1 MTRRHSSTTMS
12 VILLLTLPLLFL
24 SSSSASNESVNLCSS
39 DTNVSYNSYTT
50 ARTENCGCENKVC
63 LRKCCQNGF
72 YHHHVEYYTITPES
86 ICRKHNSTSF
96 AVPIYEGE
104 KKKYDWNNSFVVGML
119 HCGNAK
125 WQYFKMNNSN
135 PKHKFYVQ
143 ENGSLYFPQSIGKIF
158 NKDRYC
164 VDEEDGLT
172 VYLCYPNK
180 GQVTTLEGEI
190 NSIGMI
196 ISMPFLLATFLV
208 YAILPESN
216 LHRKALMNYV
226 LTLFLAYI
234 FLVIVQLYPGKFDE
248 NFVCPALGYLII
260 FFFLISFFWMNV
272 MCLDMWFAFR
282 GMRGFNGRR
291 LAEKKRFLMYF
302 AYAVGVPS
310 LHILVVFLINKFG
323 NNESDYFPGIGYEK
337 CFLRDGL
344 PNLLYFYG
352 PMAILITVNVT
363 LFILTAVK
371 IQRVKKETSM
381 LKQSDSKRHSYEDDK
396 QNITE
401 HVNKKTNT
409 LYRFNLYVKLL
420 FAMGINWTMEVISW
434 AIEWRTKDIPSYI
447 WYLTDFC
454 NAMYGVFIFF
464 IFVFKK
470 KIWRSLKKRYYVFIG
485 KPHFAHSV
493 SVTQTT
499 RSSNYSTTET
509 GLNDHR
515 LSELNNGRGEER
527 MLHQN

>member
-1 MTRRHSSTTMS
+1 MKC
-12 VILLLTLPLLFL
+12 VIVLCLFHLTLEVFGKNATEILNGNSP
-24 SSSSASNESVNLCSS
+24 SAQ
-39 DTNVSYNSYTT
+39 TVSKKKF
-50 ARTENCGCENKVC
+50 CI
-63 LRKCCQNGF
+63 RKCCPDDEAFFIISGYKGCKQLNSSIAFVF
-72 YHHHVEYYTITPES
+72 YNNFTFLSNVSKSDYYYVYGLKCPHDMHMIEE
-86 ICRKHNSTSF
+86 N
-96 AVPIYEGE
+96 E
-104 KKKYDWNNSFVVGML
+104 
-119 HCGNAK
+119 
-125 WQYFKMNNSN
+125 
-135 PKHKFYVQ
+135 FYLQ
-143 ENGSLYFPQSIGKIF
+143 ANGSLLITGGDDYPDNFYAPGYYCIDLVNNQSGALVCMEKEQESKAWELF
-158 NKDRYC
+158 
-164 VDEEDGLT
+164 
-172 VYLCYPNK
+172 
-180 GQVTTLEGEI
+180 
-190 NSIGMI
+190 IGMI

>member
-1 MTRRHSSTTMS
+1 MFSLTRVLVVSAVYTQVAALNSS
-12 VILLLTLPLLFL
+12 
-24 SSSSASNESVNLCSS
+24 ESYATVNHNTNDDYRLCNAQSPC
-39 DTNVSYNSYTT
+39 V
-50 ARTENCGCENKVC
+50 
-63 LRKCCQNGF
+63 RKCCQEHYVLRNRKCVYSDEHEFNLKVHRG
-72 YHHHVEYYTITPES
+72 VEDVSETTDATLNVIHDDKCYQQRLALIPAFNENQAFFLQT
-86 ICRKHNSTSF
+86 
-96 AVPIYEGE
+96 
-104 KKKYDWNNSFVVGML
+104 
-119 HCGNAK
+119 
-125 WQYFKMNNSN
+125 
-135 PKHKFYVQ
+135 
-143 ENGSLYFPQSIGKIF
+143 NGSLFKPYDELRAIIPFNHFCLETIIF
-158 NKDRYC
+158 SETTQHFAAL
-164 VDEEDGLT
+164 V
-172 VYLCYPNK
+172 CYNE
-180 GQVTTLEGEI
+180 TTLLAQKEKKYCF
-190 NSIGMI
+190 GMI

>member
-1 MTRRHSSTTMS
+1 MDYKA
-12 VILLLTLPLLFL
+12 VLLLILFPI
-24 SSSSASNESVNLCSS
+24 STVSAEGIKCNISVDITNGVQEGTSIIS
-39 DTNVSYNSYTT
+39 DGITY
-50 ARTENCGCENKVC
+50 TENDYYINGSEIRGCICNVKQC
-63 LRKCCQNGF
+63 LRKCCL
-72 YHHHVEYYTITPES
+72 
-86 ICRKHNSTSF
+86 
-96 AVPIYEGE
+96 EGE
-104 KKKYDWNNSFVVGML
+104 TLNLTSKSCESELMTNSATGISTYHIVNVPDNQICEEEQSRVKLEGNFQVVEGIL
-119 HCGNAK
+119 V
-125 WQYFKMNNSN
+125 WEDEQY
-135 PKHKFYVQ
+135 
-143 ENGSLYFPQSIGKIF
+143 SLEY
-158 NKDRYC
+158 YC
-164 VDEEDGLT
+164 VDRVEDSR
-172 VYLCYPNK
+172 VAILC
-180 GQVTTLEGEI
+180 VTTQEEVNRLI
-190 NSIGMI
+190 LVIGMI

>member
-1 MTRRHSSTTMS
+1 MTF
-12 VILLLTLPLLFL
+12 IKLPLVLGLVSFVTVFADNSTEEL
-24 SSSSASNESVNLCSS
+24 IDMCG
-39 DTNVSYNSYTT
+39 DTDGVPSYTT
-50 ARTENCGCENKVC
+50 NEIDTCGCTTAELC
-63 LRKCCQNGF
+63 LRKCCKSGF
-72 YHHHVEYYTITPES
+72 YHFHDEDAFTGKFVSVCTRME
-86 ICRKHNSTSF
+86 NSSETFS
-96 AVPIYEGE
+96 VPV
-104 KKKYDWNNSFVVGML
+104 YDGLRNVSEFKDKFVIGML
-119 HCGNAK
+119 NCNNPQ
-125 WQYFKMNNSN
+125 WQYFKMDNLN
-135 PKHKFYVQ
+135 PKERVYVQ
-143 ENGSLYFPQSIGKIF
+143 KNGSLYYPGVNRMYGI
-158 NKDRYC
+158 DRYC

-172 VYLCYPNK
+172 FYLCYTPESADK
-180 GQVTTLEGEI
+180 IVSRGLVAT
-190 NSIGMI
+190 GMI

>member
-1 MTRRHSSTTMS
+1 M
-12 VILLLTLPLLFL
+12 
-24 SSSSASNESVNLCSS
+24 CS
-39 DTNVSYNSYTT
+39 DTDDDIHSYVVNKIVS
-50 ARTENCGCENKVC
+50 CGCNGTDLCVK
-63 LRKCCQNGF
+63 KCCKSGF
-72 YHHHVEYYTITPES
+72 YHSYVEDVYNKIFSRNCTRMKNPSEAFRI
-86 ICRKHNSTSF
+86 
-96 AVPIYEGE
+96 PIYDGLRKVYEL
-104 KKKYDWNNSFVVGML
+104 KNKFIIGML
-119 HCGNAK
+119 NCSNPK
-125 WQYFKMNNSN
+125 WQYFKMEPRLY
-135 PKHKFYVQ
+135 PKEKVYIQ
-143 ENGSLYFPQSIGKIF
+143 PNGSLYYPAKDMMYGS
-158 NKDRYC
+158 DRYC

-172 VYLCYPNK
+172 FYVCYTPEDADKVFNRK
-180 GQVTTLEGEI
+180 LVAT
-190 NSIGMI
+190 GMI

>member
-1 MTRRHSSTTMS
+1 MVYRA
-12 VILLLTLPLLFL
+12 LYLLTFLVTAVFSQQDRPCYQHLTEDITNGQRLPSGAILK
-24 SSSSASNESVNLCSS
+24 NNVTYDS
-39 DTNVSYNSYTT
+39 DN
-50 ARTENCGCENKVC
+50 
-63 LRKCCQNGF
+63 
-72 YHHHVEYYTITPES
+72 YYTDNGRVWGC
-86 ICRKHNSTSF
+86 ICNINNCVQYCCDVDEVFVNKTCIQEKSHSELNIS
-96 AVPIYEGE
+96 VYEE
-104 KKKYDWNNSFVVGML
+104 KKRLRDFSLREFSLIKSLSCPKL
-119 HCGNAK
+119 HERIAAEKGDLI
-125 WQYFKMNNSN
+125 YI
-135 PKHKFYVQ
+135 Q
-143 ENGSLYFPQSIGKIF
+143 ENGSLYYVSGEYEAMYDPGH
-158 NKDRYC
+158 YC
-164 VDEEDGLT
+164 LT
-172 VYLCYPNK
+172 RDASNTLLTILCEFYD
-180 GQVTTLEGEI
+180 GEI
-190 NSIGMI
+190 EETMKMYAKGMI

-396 QNITE
+396 Q
-401 HVNKKTNT
+401 K
-409 LYRFNLYVKLL
+409 FNLYVKLL

>member
-1 MTRRHSSTTMS
+1 MRLTQFVCFIHLIYEVFSETIPKTCSDEITFENNEKLSNKPHVRICPLNGTLAIDPPVEDCSQSNVSDSLVFYNKFTILPNVSKSDYQYIYGSKCPNNMPMIRLEEFYLQIDGLLLIPGENGYPDTVYKPSLYCIGNINNSITALLCIEEQSST
-12 VILLLTLPLLFL
+12 
-24 SSSSASNESVNLCSS
+24 
-39 DTNVSYNSYTT
+39 
-50 ARTENCGCENKVC
+50 
-63 LRKCCQNGF
+63 
-72 YHHHVEYYTITPES
+72 HTI
-86 ICRKHNSTSF
+86 
-96 AVPIYEGE
+96 
-104 KKKYDWNNSFVVGML
+104 
-119 HCGNAK
+119 
-125 WQYFKMNNSN
+125 
-135 PKHKFYVQ
+135 
-143 ENGSLYFPQSIGKIF
+143 
-158 NKDRYC
+158 
-164 VDEEDGLT
+164 
-172 VYLCYPNK
+172 
-180 GQVTTLEGEI
+180 
-190 NSIGMI
+190 IGMI